1 MANLQFSAIQNAI
14 NKLELLKAKTYSPTF
29 NASYELQADEYEG
42 LKDNAMKAKSIVDDL
57 LVQMVC
63 AAIDCVGIN
72 PDDDYLEALVCDDAI
87 NDCFAEADDTA
98 EEYAEGVAV

>member
-14 NKLELLKAKTYSPTF
+14 NKLERLKSKTFSPTF
-29 NASYELQADEYEG
+29 NASYELQAEEYEF

-57 LVQMVC
+57 LNDMVC

-72 PDDDYLEALVCDDAI
+72 PDNGYLEGLICNDAI
-87 NDCFAEADDTA
+87 IDCFAEADETA
-98 EEYAEGVAV
+98 EEYAEGVAA